1 MTLTPPH
8 RKDQRNRQRRRRG
21 DGDALVTR
29 VRSIATL
36 SAFPCSYHAASTT
49 RPIDGIFYISAQKR
63 ALPASKTVTTQA
75 AVKSGPTTRWS
86 FHTCYPNEY
95 YYSFCSHTTR
105 SLPSLPII
113 STQRQPLSSW
123 SSLESTSSD
132 ATSAP
137 TCLHPPG
144 SDGQPVARHICL
156 LLLHPNRVGR
166 GQQQAAAGIKCHNR
180 SVWWGKLRRFW
191 SSS

>member
-1 MTLTPPH
+1 MIILALLATAARQDTMTLTPPH

-21 DGDALVTR
+21 DGDALVAR

-63 ALPASKTVTTQA
+63 ALPTSKTVTTQA

-105 SLPSLPII
+105 SLPSLPITYI
-113 STQRQPLSSW
+113 HAATASIIVVVIRIYFQRCHLGSYLSS
-123 SSLESTSSD
+123 ST
-132 ATSAP
+132 
-137 TCLHPPG
+137 G
-144 SDGQPVARHICL
+144 
-156 LLLHPNRVGR
+156 
-166 GQQQAAAGIKCHNR
+166 
-180 SVWWGKLRRFW
+180 
-191 SSS
+191 